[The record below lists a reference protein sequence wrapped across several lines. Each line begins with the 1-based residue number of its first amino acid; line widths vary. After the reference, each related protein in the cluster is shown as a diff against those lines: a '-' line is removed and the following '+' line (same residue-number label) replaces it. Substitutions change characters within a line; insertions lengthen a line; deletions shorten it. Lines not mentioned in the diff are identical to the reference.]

1 MIKYDKDMRLVVEE
15 LLIQIYIS
23 AFRADFE
30 KYSSGNHK
38 EFLNIFIFFLFILS
52 SKELWKRGN

>member
-15 LLIQIYIS
+15 LLIQKYIS
-23 AFRADFE
+23 AFRADLE
-30 KYSSGNHK
+30 KYSSGNHN
-38 EFLNIFIFFLFILS
+38 EFLNVFIFFLFILS